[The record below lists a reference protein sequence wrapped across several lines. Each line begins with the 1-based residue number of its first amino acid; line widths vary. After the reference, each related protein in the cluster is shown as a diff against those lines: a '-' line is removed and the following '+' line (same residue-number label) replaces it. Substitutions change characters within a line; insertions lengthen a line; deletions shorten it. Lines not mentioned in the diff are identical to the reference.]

1 LHNAVK
7 NYKFLSDKEPNTTRN
22 STWTSTYYPMHIPRW
37 TRKKERRDLSD
48 RSNRRAWTN
57 WSK

>member
-1 LHNAVK
+1 
-7 NYKFLSDKEPNTTRN
+7 
-22 STWTSTYYPMHIPRW
+22 MHLPRW
-37 TRKKERRDLSD
+37 TRKWERRDLSE